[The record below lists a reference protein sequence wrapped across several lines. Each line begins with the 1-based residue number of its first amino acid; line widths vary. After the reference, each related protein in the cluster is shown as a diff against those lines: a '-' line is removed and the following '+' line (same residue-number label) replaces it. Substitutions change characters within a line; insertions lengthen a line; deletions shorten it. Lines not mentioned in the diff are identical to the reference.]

1 MGAKNHAIV
10 LPDADKED
18 TINALVGACFGSS
31 GQRCMAITTV
41 IFVGDVRIFKL
52 IVQTINW
59 LDEIAEKIKVLK
71 SGNGLEAGIDL
82 GPITTKASLERIHS
96 IIGTVEKEGGKIYID
111 GRQLKMPAPYDKG
124 NFIGPTILTNLTTE
138 MTCYKEEIFG
148 PVMCTLK
155 ADSLDD
161 AIEIINK

>member
-1 MGAKNHAIV
+1 
-10 LPDADKED
+10 
-18 TINALVGACFGSS
+18 
-31 GQRCMAITTV
+31 
-41 IFVGDVRIFKL
+41 
-52 IVQTINW
+52 
-59 LDEIAEKIKVLK
+59 
-71 SGNGLEAGIDL
+71 
-82 GPITTKASLERIHS
+82 
-96 IIGTVEKEGGKIYID
+96 
-111 GRQLKMPAPYDKG
+111 MPAPYDKG